1 MAPRWERQWPGQ
13 NGAGPGC
20 GWAGR
25 TQPRSRTGH
34 GGSGACCV
42 GSNGPRIP
50 DLISSRRHRPAWSLR
65 TFQPSQGR
73 RWRIPVPAPAARP
86 APRGTTAVPGTQTAV
101 RQMDTSGLFQGPP
114 GTRRRRRRR
123 RNGWMLSQS
132 SKTSESSSRAEK
144 RMRPSSSC
152 SCTACTLHVS
162 LHSREGRTHW
172 SRTAARQL
180 WWRGLCT
187 MTPALEPELETH
199 LLRAA
204 LHEVFTLG
212 MEKDTTQVQVDRA
225 KSWIEEPAVILPQ
238 ILANCLQWDVNE
250 RGQDMCLGF
259 SPVLPRDPSSHP
271 VAGVAPVSL
280 SLTHGS
286 PLLCRICIGSCQTS
300 WTPCWGTCWQT
311 PQIPTSSTT
320 SWT

>member
-212 MEKDTTQVQVDRA
+212 MEKDTTQVQDLHR
-225 KSWIEEPAVILPQ
+225 
-238 ILANCLQWDVNE
+238 
-250 RGQDMCLGF
+250 
-259 SPVLPRDPSSHP
+259 VLPDLLDAMLGNLLADSPDTNKLHYILDHINYCI
-271 VAGVAPVSL
+271 VSRV
-280 SLTHGS
+280 S
-286 PLLCRICIGSCQTS
+286 RERAR
-300 WTPCWGTCWQT
+300 
-311 PQIPTSSTT
+311 SSTALLRSIIT
-320 SWT
+320 LPEFDQEDVMANVMHQLRIIWHLCQVPEAL

>member
-144 RMRPSSSC
+144 S
-152 SCTACTLHVS
+152 
-162 LHSREGRTHW
+162 
-172 SRTAARQL
+172 
-180 WWRGLCT
+180 T

>member
-42 GSNGPRIP
+42 GSNGPRSP
-50 DLISSRRHRPAWSLR
+50 DLISTRRHRPARSLR

-73 RWRIPVPAPAARP
+73 RWRIPVPAAAAWP
-86 APRGTTAVPGTQTAV
+86 APHGTAAVPGTRTAV
-101 RQMDTSGLFQGPP
+101 SPMDTSGLFQGPP
-114 GTRRRRRRR
+114 GTRRRR

-152 SCTACTLHVS
+152 SCTACTPRVS

-172 SRTAARQL
+172 SRKAAVVERTVHHDTCPGA
-180 WWRGLCT
+180 R
-187 MTPALEPELETH
+187 AEPH

-204 LHEVFTLG
+204 LHAVFTLG
-212 MEKDTTQVQVDRA
+212 TEKDTTQVQDLHRVLPDLLDAMLGNLLADSPDTNRLHYILDMSLMRGVGA
-225 KSWIEEPAVILPQ
+225 ILP
-238 ILANCLQWDVNE
+238 
-250 RGQDMCLGF
+250 
-259 SPVLPRDPSSHP
+259 
-271 VAGVAPVSL
+271 
-280 SLTHGS
+280 
-286 PLLCRICIGSCQTS
+286 
-300 WTPCWGTCWQT
+300 
-311 PQIPTSSTT
+311 
-320 SWT
+320 

>member
-144 RMRPSSSC
+144 S
-152 SCTACTLHVS
+152 
-162 LHSREGRTHW
+162 
-172 SRTAARQL
+172 
-180 WWRGLCT
+180 T

-212 MEKDTTQVQVDRA
+212 MEKDTTQVQDLHR
-225 KSWIEEPAVILPQ
+225 
-238 ILANCLQWDVNE
+238 
-250 RGQDMCLGF
+250 
-259 SPVLPRDPSSHP
+259 VLPDLLDAMLGNLLADSPDTNKLHYILD
-271 VAGVAPVSL
+271 VSL
-280 SLTHGS
+280 MRGH
-286 PLLCRICIGSCQTS
+286 INYCIVSRVS
-300 WTPCWGTCWQT
+300 RERAR
-311 PQIPTSSTT
+311 SSTALLRSIIT
-320 SWT
+320 LPEFDQEDVMANVMHQLRIIWHLCQVPEAL